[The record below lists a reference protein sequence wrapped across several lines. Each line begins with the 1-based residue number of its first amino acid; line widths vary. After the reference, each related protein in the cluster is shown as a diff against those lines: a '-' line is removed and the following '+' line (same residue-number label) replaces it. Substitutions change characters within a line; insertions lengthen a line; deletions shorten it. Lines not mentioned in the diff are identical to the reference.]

1 MTSEAKWILVQSRQ
15 YEKHMKRYLHDQ
27 NVSKALC
34 ERLKSLQ
41 DAKDPERLGD
51 IKVGP
56 LNGAYGTRLS
66 KSVRLLFVVDRGAKV
81 IRLLDMGGSQ
91 KRVSPRLAHVL
102 LDQPLHGHHLF
113 FPSNVFLKHRWSV

>member
-15 YEKHMKRYLHDQ
+15 YEKHRKRYLHDQ

-81 IRLLDMGGSQ
+81 IRLLDIGDH
-91 KRVSPRLAHVL
+91 K
-102 LDQPLHGHHLF
+102 
-113 FPSNVFLKHRWSV
+113 NVYRRD